1 MSFFNNVE
9 SVMEKKMLPVFSRVA
24 GQRHMNAIRFGML
37 KAVPFFVIGSFALI
51 IATPPIASWAAAIAP
66 YREMILLAFN
76 VTFDLISMWVTFSI
90 AAALAESYD
99 YDTTSVGLTSLMA
112 FVLLSANIKGGVIQ
126 MANLGGTGMFAA
138 VLVGLVVPEIFHLL
152 NHFGLVIKLPD
163 TVPDSVKRMFES
175 FTAVG
180 VVLFLSWIIRGPL
193 NIDLPNVI
201 INALRP
207 LVFAADTYWAML
219 LANVLM
225 QLFWAVGIHGNA
237 VVFWGILA
245 PFLNAN
251 LAANADAFS
260 KGLPP
265 PHIFTEPMEWFI
277 ILGGV
282 GCTLPLVFML
292 LRSQSTHL
300 KSVGKVAIIPSLFFI
315 NEPITYGMPIILNP
329 FLVIPF
335 ILTHLVLGSV
345 TWFAMAFNLVQRT
358 VVMPPWFT
366 VPPPIY
372 QLLSTSGDLRS
383 VIIVAVNF
391 CLSAIIW
398 YPFFKMYEKKCMAE
412 EQEKLNSLKDGK

>member
-1 MSFFNNVE
+1 
-9 SVMEKKMLPVFSRVA
+9 MEQKMLPVLSRVA

-51 IATPPIASWAAAIAP
+51 IATPPIASWAAAVAP
-66 YREMILLAFN
+66 YKAMILLAFN
-76 VTFDLISMWVTFSI
+76 VTFDLISMWVAFSI

-112 FVLLSANIKGGVIQ
+112 FVLLSGNIEGGVIQ

-152 NHFGLVIKLPD
+152 NRFGLVIKLPD
-163 TVPDSVKRMFES
+163 TVPDSVKRMFQS

-193 NIDLPNVI
+193 NIDLPNII
-201 INALRP
+201 INTLRP
-207 LVFAADTYWAML
+207 LVYAADTYWAML
-219 LANVLM
+219 LANILM
-225 QLFWAVGIHGNA
+225 QLLWSVGIHGNA
-237 VVFWGILA
+237 VVFWGVLA
-245 PFLNAN
+245 PFLNSN
-251 LAANADAFS
+251 LAANAVAFNN
-260 KGLPP
+260 GLPP

-282 GCTLPLVFML
+282 GCTLPLAFML
-292 LRSQSTHL
+292 LRSKSAHL
-300 KSVGKVAIIPSLFFI
+300 KSIGKVAIIPSLFFI
-315 NEPITYGMPIILNP
+315 NEPITYGIPIILNP

-335 ILTHLVLGSV
+335 ILTHLILGSV
-345 TWFAMAFNLVQRT
+345 TWFAMTVHLVQRT

-372 QLLSTSGDLRS
+372 QWLSTAGDMRAVVLVVINFLLSAL
-383 VIIVAVNF
+383 
-391 CLSAIIW
+391 IW
-398 YPFFKMYEKKCMAE
+398 YPFFKMYEKKCLAE
-412 EQEKLNSLKDGK
+412 ESAKANKLNGAA